1 MNPIEIEVRFLR
13 RASELFVPDG
23 RFAVAD
29 LVLSSFIH
37 EIEMNARAVD
47 LLAKSPFPDRCA
59 PNARAAF
66 EAAQNAL
73 LLVSSDDYAY
83 AGALA
88 WVYFLRKD
96 DGTIENFESVYGQLT
111 PEEKQAPDGGQ
122 WTFDKALNEIE
133 DTSKQFGPGNAGLL
147 LRAQTEIIGRR
158 NGPDNWSGL
167 NVAKAL
173 ATQVPP
179 FAPKELAERLAN
191 ADRWRVGYS
200 YLCRDTHTR
209 TRLRPK
215 WVRGKVNGPIA
226 FEFEPVDAAATADTL
241 VKMTAASIQFGVAA
255 LQIRHSRF
263 ATT

>member
-1 MNPIEIEVRFLR
+1 MNLIELEGRLLTQAR
-13 RASELFVPDG
+13 ELFVPDG

-29 LVLSSFIH
+29 LVLSSFTY
-37 EIEMNARAVD
+37 EIEMNGRAVD
-47 LLAKSPFPDRCA
+47 LLAQSPFPDRCA

-73 LLVSSDDYAY
+73 LLVSSDNYAY

-96 DGTIENFESVYGQLT
+96 DGIIEKFESVYGQLT
-111 PEEKQAPDGGQ
+111 PQEKQAPGGDE

-147 LRAQTEIIGRR
+147 LRAQAEIVGRR
-158 NGPDNWSGL
+158 HGPDNWSGL

-173 ATQVPP
+173 AAQVPP
-179 FAPKELAERLAN
+179 FAPKELVERLAN
-191 ADRWRVGYS
+191 AERWRVGYS

-215 WVRGKVNGPIA
+215 WVRGKVNGPIT
-226 FEFEPVDAAATADTL
+226 FEFEPVDAAAIADTL

-255 LQIRHSRF
+255 LQIRYSRF
-263 ATT
+263 AAT